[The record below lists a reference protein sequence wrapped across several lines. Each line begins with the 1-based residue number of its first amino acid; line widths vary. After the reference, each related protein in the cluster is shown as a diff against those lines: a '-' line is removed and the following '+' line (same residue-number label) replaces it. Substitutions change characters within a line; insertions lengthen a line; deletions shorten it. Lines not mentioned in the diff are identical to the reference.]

1 MIKKSYEIKNL
12 YKHYNYYLFY
22 GKNDG
27 AKKEEIE
34 KIILSNKN
42 KSLSKYDEKYIL
54 DNSESFLTD
63 IYSGS
68 LFENEKIIIIKR
80 GTDKILKVLEQIIY
94 DDTDGIIILVEAS
107 TLEKK
112 SKLRKLFEKEK
123 NCICV
128 PFYPDNQQTLSRVA
142 FALLKE
148 KNISISSSDLNLII
162 NKSNGD
168 RKILFSELEKLEFY
182 LKNGKKLTSEVISKL
197 TNLIENHSISELVDN
212 CLVKNKKKINHILN
226 DNNYSNEDCILITRT
241 FLNKSKKILMLLEEY
256 EINKN
261 IERTLSSA
269 NPPIFWKD
277 KEIIKQQLYKQSS
290 SNIKS
295 LIYKVT
301 ELELL
306 VKKNINNATNLVT
319 DFILEQ
325 ASS

>member
-1 MIKKSYEIKNL
+1 MIVKSYELDKINL
-12 YKHYNYYLFY
+12 NRNPFILFY

-27 AKKEEIE
+27 HKDEVKK
-34 KIILSNKN
+34 KLLKNKTLSNYEESEILN
-42 KSLSKYDEKYIL
+42 NPNNFLENIFSK
-54 DNSESFLTD
+54 
-63 IYSGS
+63 S
-68 LFENEKIIIIKR
+68 LFESEKTIIIKR
-80 GTDKILKVLEQIIY
+80 STDKILKVLEQIIY
-94 DDTDGIIILVEAS
+94 NNTDGIIIVVEAS

-128 PFYPDNQQTLSRVA
+128 PFYPDNQLTLSRVA
-142 FALLKE
+142 FASIKE

-182 LKNGKKLTSEVISKL
+182 LKNGKKLTPEVISKL

-212 CLVKNKKKINHILN
+212 CLVKNKKKINYILN

-261 IERTLSSA
+261 IEHTLSSA

-290 SNIKS
+290 SGIKS
-295 LIYKVT
+295 LIYKLT

-306 VKKNINNATNLVT
+306 VKKNINIATNLVT

>member
-1 MIKKSYEIKNL
+1 MIIKSYELDKINL
-12 YKHYNYYLFY
+12 NRNPFVLFY

-27 AKKEEIE
+27 HKDEVKK
-34 KIILSNKN
+34 KLLKNKTLSNYEESDILN
-42 KSLSKYDEKYIL
+42 NPNNFLENIFSK
-54 DNSESFLTD
+54 
-63 IYSGS
+63 S

-80 GTDKILKVLEQIIY
+80 GTDKIHKVLEQIIY
-94 DDTDGIIILVEAS
+94 DNTDGIIIIVEAS

-128 PFYPDNQQTLSRVA
+128 PFYPDNQLTLSQVA
-142 FALLKE
+142 FTSLKK

-182 LKNGKKLTSEVISKL
+182 QKNGKKLTSEVISKL
-197 TNLIENHSISELVDN
+197 TNLIENHSISELIDN
-212 CLVKNKKKINHILN
+212 CLVKNKKKINYILN

-241 FLNKSKKILMLLEEY
+241 FLNKSKKILMLLEKY

-261 IERTLSSA
+261 IERTISSA

-277 KEIIKQQLYKQSS
+277 KEIIKQQLYKQT
-290 SNIKS
+290 SNSIKS
-295 LIYKVT
+295 LIYKLT

>member
-1 MIKKSYEIKNL
+1 MIYKNFETN
-12 YKHYNYYLFY
+12 KINFTKNKIILFY

-27 AKKEEIE
+27 LKNETKKN
-34 KIILSNKN
+34 LLKN
-42 KSLSKYDEKYIL
+42 KTLTNYEESEILNNPSQFLESIFSK
-54 DNSESFLTD
+54 
-63 IYSGS
+63 S

-80 GTDKILKVLEQIIY
+80 GTDKILVVLEQIIY
-94 DDTDGIIILVEAS
+94 ENKEGIIILIEAS

-123 NCICV
+123 NCVCV
-128 PFYPDNQQTLSRVA
+128 PFYPDNQQTLSRIA
-142 FALLKE
+142 FALMKE
-148 KNISISSSDLNLII
+148 KNISMSSSDLNLII

-182 LKNGKKLTSEVISKL
+182 LKNGKKLTPEVIAKL
-197 TNLIENHSISELVDN
+197 TNLIENHNISELVDN
-212 CLVKNKKKINHILN
+212 CLAKNIKKINYILN

-241 FLNKSKKILMLLEEY
+241 FLNKSKKILLLLEEY
-256 EINKN
+256 ESNKN
-261 IERTLSSA
+261 IELTISSA
-269 NPPIFWKD
+269 KPPIFWKD

-290 SNIKS
+290 KSIKN
-295 LIYKVT
+295 LIYKLI

-306 VKKNINNATNLVT
+306 VKKNINNAINLVT

>member
-1 MIKKSYEIKNL
+1 MIIKSYELNKIDLKQS
-12 YKHYNYYLFY
+12 KFVLFY
-22 GKNDG
+22 GKNEG
-27 AKKEEIE
+27 SKSESTNN
-34 KIILSNKN
+34 LLKN
-42 KSLSKYDEKYIL
+42 KESISRYEEKEILENTNNFLENIFSK
-54 DNSESFLTD
+54 
-63 IYSGS
+63 S

-128 PFYPDNQQTLSRVA
+128 PFYPDNQLTLSRVA

-182 LKNGKKLTSEVISKL
+182 LKNGKKLTPEVISKL

>member
-1 MIKKSYEIKNL
+1 MIIKSYELDKINL
-12 YKHYNYYLFY
+12 NRNPFVLFY

-27 AKKEEIE
+27 HKDEVKK
-34 KIILSNKN
+34 KLLKNKTLSNYEESDILN
-42 KSLSKYDEKYIL
+42 NPNNFLENIFSK
-54 DNSESFLTD
+54 
-63 IYSGS
+63 S